1 MSEVLVNVTRG
12 PLVESIH
19 RGDIAVVDSKGQLLY
34 HVGDPYKVSF
44 MRSAAKPIQTLN
56 VILSGAADRF
66 NFTEEELAIMCAS
79 HYGED
84 FHRKVVEGIL
94 NKIGLSVDNLLC
106 GATLS
111 LSPKYTE
118 ELIWNHT
125 KLQPTHTDCS
135 GKHSGMLAVCIHKRY
150 SINNYNIEN
159 HPIQRELK
167 SITAKICGI
176 NKDEIYLGIDGCT
189 VPVYGMPLYNMA
201 LGFAKLANANSLSK
215 EYKDACNSVFEA
227 MNKAP
232 EMISGT
238 NGFCTELIKNTKGKL
253 IGKLGAEAVYCIGI
267 KDRDLGIAIKIEDG
281 NYRAVW
287 PTVIKCIEDLGVLD
301 KNESILLQKYRVG
314 KNLNNIGEEIGEIRA
329 VFDLVKN

>member
-34 HVGDPYKVSF
+34 HVGNPHKVSF

-111 LSPKYTE
+111 LSPKYAE
-118 ELIWNHT
+118 QLIWNHV
-125 KLQPTHTDCS
+125 KLKPTHTDCS
-135 GKHSGMLAVCIHKRY
+135 GKHSGMLAVCIHKGY

-159 HPIQRELK
+159 HSIQRELK
-167 SITAKICGI
+167 SIAAKICGI

-215 EYKDACNSVFEA
+215 EYTDACDRVFRA

-253 IGKLGAEAVYCIGI
+253 IGKLGAEAVYCIGV
-267 KDRDLGIAIKIEDG
+267 KDRDLGIAIKVEDG

-287 PTVIKCIEDLGVLD
+287 PTVIKCLEDLGVLEE
-301 KNESILLQKYRVG
+301 NESISLQKYRVG
-314 KNLNNIGEEIGEIRA
+314 KNLNNIREEIGEVRA
-329 VFDLVKN
+329 AFDLVKN